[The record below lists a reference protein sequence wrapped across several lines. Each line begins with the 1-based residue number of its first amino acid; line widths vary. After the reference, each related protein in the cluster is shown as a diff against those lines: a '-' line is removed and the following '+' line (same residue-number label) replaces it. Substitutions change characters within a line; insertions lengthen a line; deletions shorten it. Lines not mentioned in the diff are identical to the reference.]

1 MQKLNS
7 AIPGP
12 SFNTPLQMLRAC
24 HDRIMDQCG
33 TLQKLLQHLPA
44 HGSDVQAR
52 QAAQA
57 ILRYFNT
64 AGQFHHQDEE
74 VDLFPRLQAG
84 QNADASSLIE
94 RLLGEH
100 RTMELQWQRLGA
112 QLLAIADGSSATLQA
127 NLVSDFTQAY
137 THHIELENT
146 RLLPLAEQLLSAQQL
161 LEVGQEMAKRRGVAL
176 P

>member
-1 MQKLNS
+1 MHKLNN

-12 SFNTPLQMLRAC
+12 SFNAPLEMLQAC
-24 HDRIMDQCG
+24 HERIMDQCS

-44 HGSDVQAR
+44 HGCDLQAR

-74 VDLFPRLQAG
+74 LDLFPRLQAV
-84 QNADASSLIE
+84 QNADASELIKH
-94 RLLGEH
+94 LLGEH
-100 RTMELQWQRLGA
+100 RAMEMLWQRLDE

-127 NLVSDFTQAY
+127 DLVNDFTQAY
-137 THHIELENT
+137 ALHIGLENT
-146 RLLPLAEQLLSAQQL
+146 RLFPLAEQLLSARQL
-161 LEVGQEMAKRRGVAL
+161 LDVGQRMAKRRGVLL